1 MSECGGAGAGVLD
14 VPVDCNVHD
23 VHMGDD
29 AGIADP
35 QGLLRIGQLANA
47 TGEST
52 KTLRFYDD
60 AGVLVASARSPAGYR
75 LYAPAMVDRVVLVR
89 AGQAAGLC
97 LEEIGALFAAGRSES
112 GGTSVDVAE
121 VLARIEATRDNL
133 ARLER
138 WISERFGRR

>member
-1 MSECGGAGAGVLD
+1 
-14 VPVDCNVHD
+14 
-23 VHMGDD
+23 MGDD
-29 AGIADP
+29 AGKASP

-75 LYAPAMVDRVVLVR
+75 LYAPAMVDRVALVR

-97 LEEIGALFAAGRSES
+97 LEEIGALLAAGRSES

-133 ARLER
+133 ARLHR
-138 WISERFGRR
+138 WISERFDGR